1 MSTEG
6 EGVSTDVAAEPS
18 AETGRRLVA
27 EDVVTSYGNHTVI
40 HQVSVQSRPGVTC
53 IFGPNGS
60 GKSALINT
68 LNGSLP
74 IWLESL
80 RFGNEDIEGTPA
92 YVLVAKGIVTLLQDG
107 GLFPSLSVEENL
119 KIGAHT
125 IDDEDV
131 IQQRLEETY
140 EELPLLEDK
149 RKAKAGSLSGGQQM
163 ILSFG
168 RATML
173 DAQIHLLD
181 EPSAGLAPSLI
192 DDVIEMIEGLVDRD
206 AQVVLIEQN
215 IQAALRIADYVYLL
229 AQGEL
234 KFEGTPEDLSQ
245 KDRLLDVYLGIE

>member
-6 EGVSTDVAAEPS
+6 EGVNRDTVEPS
-18 AETGRRLVA
+18 ADTGHRLLA
-27 EDVVTSYGNHTVI
+27 DDVVTGYGNHTVI
-40 HQVSVQSRPGVTC
+40 QEVSVQSRPGVTC

-60 GKSALINT
+60 GKSTLINT
-68 LNGSLP
+68 LNASLPLWSGSLH
-74 IWLESL
+74 
-80 RFGNEDIEGTPA
+80 FGDENIQGIPA
-92 YVLVAKGIVTLLQDG
+92 YELVEKGIVTLPQDG

-125 IDDEDV
+125 IDDEEV
-131 IQQRLEETY
+131 IQRRLEETY
-140 EELPLLEDK
+140 EELPLLKDK
-149 RKAKAGSLSGGQQM
+149 RNAKAGSLSGGQQM

-173 DAQIHLLD
+173 DAEVYLLD

-192 DDVIEMIEGLVDRD
+192 DDVIEMIEGLVDRG
-206 AQVVLIEQN
+206 AQVILVEQN
-215 IQAALRIADYVYLL
+215 IQAALRVADYVYLL

>member
-1 MSTEG
+1 MSTEK
-6 EGVSTDVAAEPS
+6 EDLNTDTTADPASTR
-18 AETGRRLVA
+18 RRLVG
-27 EDVVTSYGNHTVI
+27 EDIVAGYGNHTVI
-40 HQVSVQSRPGVTC
+40 HEVSIESRPGVTC

-60 GKSALINT
+60 GKSTLINV

-74 IWLESL
+74 TWSGSL
-80 RFGNEDIEGTPA
+80 RFGDEDIVEVPA
-92 YVLVAKGIVTLLQDG
+92 YELVASGIATLPQDG

-125 IDDEDV
+125 IDDDD
-131 IQQRLEETY
+131 IIRRRLEKTY
-140 EELPLLEDK
+140 EDISLLSDK

-163 ILSFG
+163 MLSFG

-173 DAQIHLLD
+173 DADVYLLD

-192 DDVIEMIEGLVDRD
+192 DDVNKMIERLVDRG
-206 AQVVLIEQN
+206 AQIILVEQN
-215 IQAALRIADYVYLL
+215 VQAALEVADYIYLL

-245 KDRLLDVYLGIE
+245 RDRLLDVYLGIE

>member
-6 EGVSTDVAAEPS
+6 EGVNTEKLRDPPAES
-18 AETGRRLVA
+18 RRLIG
-27 EDVVTSYGNHTVI
+27 EDIVTGYGNHTVI
-40 HQVSVQSRPGVTC
+40 QEVSVETRPGVTC

-60 GKSALINT
+60 GKSTLINA
-68 LNGSLP
+68 LNGSQP
-74 IWLESL
+74 IWSGSL
-80 RFGNEDIEGTPA
+80 RFGEEDIEGAPA
-92 YVLVAKGIVTLLQDG
+92 YELVEKGVVTLPQDG

-125 IDDEDV
+125 INDEDV

-149 RKAKAGSLSGGQQM
+149 RNAKAGSLSGGQQM

-173 DAQIHLLD
+173 DADVYLLD

-192 DDVIEMIEGLVDRD
+192 DDLIEMIEVLVDRGS
-206 AQVVLIEQN
+206 QIILVEQN
-215 IQAALRIADYVYLL
+215 VRAALRVADYVYLL
-229 AQGEL
+229 AQGER

>member
-6 EGVSTDVAAEPS
+6 EGVSTDAMTEPS

-27 EDVVTSYGNHTVI
+27 EDVVTGYGNHTVI
-40 HQVSVQSRPGVTC
+40 HEVSVQSRPGVTC

-60 GKSALINT
+60 GKSTLINA

-74 IWLESL
+74 IWSGSL
-80 RFGNEDIEGTPA
+80 RFGDEDIDGVPA
-92 YVLVAKGIVTLLQDG
+92 YELVEKGVVTLPQDG

-131 IQQRLEETY
+131 IQQQLEETY

-173 DAQIHLLD
+173 DADIYLLD

-192 DDVIEMIEGLVDRD
+192 NDVIDMIEGLVDRG
-206 AQVVLIEQN
+206 AQVVLVEQN
-215 IQAALRIADYVYLL
+215 VQAALRVADYVYLL
-229 AQGEL
+229 VQGEL
-234 KFEGTPEDLSQ
+234 RFEGTPEDLSQ
-245 KDRLLDVYLGIE
+245 RDRLLDVYLGIE

>member
-6 EGVSTDVAAEPS
+6 EDMGTDAATEGTT
-18 AETGRRLVA
+18 ETGGRLVA
-27 EDVVTSYGNHTVI
+27 EDIVTGYGNHTVI
-40 HQVSVQSRPGVTC
+40 HEVSVQSRPGVTC

-60 GKSALINT
+60 GKSTLINA
-68 LNGSLP
+68 LNGSMP
-74 IWLESL
+74 IWSGSL
-80 RFGNEDIEGTPA
+80 QFDGKNIEEVPA
-92 YVLVAKGIVTLLQDG
+92 YELVEKGIVTLPQDG

-125 IDDEDV
+125 IDDEEV

-140 EELPLLEDK
+140 EEIPLLKDK
-149 RKAKAGSLSGGQQM
+149 RNAKAGSLSGGQQM

-173 DAQIHLLD
+173 DADIYLLD

-192 DDVIEMIEGLVDRD
+192 DDIIEMIEGLVDRG
-206 AQVVLIEQN
+206 AQVVLVEQN
-215 IQAALRIADYVYLL
+215 VQAALRVADYIYLL

-234 KFEGTPEDLSQ
+234 KFEGTPEDISE

>member
-6 EGVSTDVAAEPS
+6 EGVNTDATAKPS
-18 AETGRRLVA
+18 ADTGRRLVA
-27 EDVVTSYGNHTVI
+27 EDVVTGYGNHTVI
-40 HQVSVQSRPGVTC
+40 HEVSIQSRPGVTC

-60 GKSALINT
+60 GKSTLINT

-74 IWLESL
+74 LWSGSL
-80 RFGNEDIEGTPA
+80 RFGDENIEGIPA
-92 YVLVAKGIVTLLQDG
+92 YELVEKGIVTLPQDG

-131 IQQRLEETY
+131 IQRRLEETY

-149 RKAKAGSLSGGQQM
+149 RNAKAESLSGGQQM

-173 DAQIHLLD
+173 DADIYLLD

-192 DDVIEMIEGLVDRD
+192 DDLIEMIEGLVDRG
-206 AQVVLIEQN
+206 AQVVLVEQN
-215 IQAALRIADYVYLL
+215 IQAALRVADYVYLL